1 MSKGKSRT
9 GLLSVLCGASIL
21 SCATFA
27 GAEAAAA
34 PCAPAAAA
42 PGAIAEVMR
51 QMYVALKADDLAGFQ
66 ATVSPDFYAF
76 DNGARFTADS
86 LVALIKSLHAAG
98 KRFEWT
104 VNDPEVH
111 VACDLAWITYVN
123 RGSVEDAAGKRPL
136 AWLESGVLVYSEGRW
151 RLRFF
156 HSTLVPKTP

>member
-1 MSKGKSRT
+1 MSKAKSRA
-9 GLLSVLCGASIL
+9 GLLSVLCVASIL
-21 SCATFA
+21 YTAARASAD
-27 GAEAAAA
+27 AAA
-34 PCAPAAAA
+34 PCAPPATA
-42 PGAIAEVMR
+42 PVAIAEVMR
-51 QMYVALKADDLAGFQ
+51 RMYVALKADDLAGFQ

-76 DNGARFTADS
+76 DGGARYTAES

-111 VACDLAWITYVN
+111 AACDLAWITYVN
-123 RGSVEDAAGKRPL
+123 QGSMEDAAGKQPL

-156 HSTLVPKTP
+156 HSTRASKVP